1 VKFTDPG
8 GHIDVQ
14 LIDMNAD
21 GVRIR
26 VHDTGLGIDPSFL
39 PHVFERFRQ
48 ADSTVS
54 RAHGG
59 LGLGLAIVH
68 HLVDLHGGSIRAES
82 AGMGHG
88 STFTIDLPRRA
99 AIPTDSG

>member
-1 VKFTDPG
+1 
-8 GHIDVQ
+8 
-14 LIDMNAD
+14 
-21 GVRIR
+21 